1 MKDLLKEE
9 TVGGAQAILV
19 GLITRGRDE
28 TECEVSMDELE
39 RLLDTAGGSVYARMV
54 QAKDT
59 PDTRTCI
66 GSGKVE
72 ELAELCRG
80 GDIKLVI
87 FDCDLSPA
95 QIKNLEKELD
105 SAGEIRVIDR
115 SMLILD
121 IFALHATSAEGKIQV
136 ELAQLKYTAPRLMGK
151 GTELSRLGGGIGTR
165 GPGETKLESDKRHIH
180 RRINSLEAE
189 LREIQAHRDL
199 QRSRREKD
207 NVVVAALVGYT
218 NAGKSTILNYLT
230 ESEVLAENM
239 LFATLDPTARKLT
252 LPNGQDVMLID
263 TVGFVSR
270 LPHDLVKAFKSTLEE
285 AAKADIILN
294 VCDASDEKCNDH
306 INITTEILKD
316 LGCVSDN
323 IITVM
328 NKCDKSENLFALLT
342 FNKTVM
348 ISALK
353 GINLDLLLKEI
364 EKCLEQ
370 KTAQVSLLVPYS
382 KGAAVNVIR
391 NHGKIL
397 SEEFTEE
404 GTLLKVILST
414 KDLDKFEN
422 YII

>member
-1 MKDLLKEE
+1 MEFYEIDNSPERALLISVDTGDFDADASIDELTLLAE
-9 TVGGAQAILV
+9 SAGAQVL
-19 GLITRGRDE
+19 
-28 TECEVSMDELE
+28 
-39 RLLDTAGGSVYARMV
+39 GSIIQR
-54 QAKDT
+54 KST
-59 PDTRTCI
+59 PDGATYLGR
-66 GSGKVE
+66 GKLIEAEDFCSVQE
-72 ELAELCRG
+72 IDLIICDGELTP
-80 GDIKLVI
+80 
-87 FDCDLSPA
+87 S
-95 QIKNLEKELD
+95 QIRNIENATKVK
-105 SAGEIRVIDR
+105 AIDR
-115 SMLILD
+115 TQLILD
-121 IFALHATSAEGKIQV
+121 IFALRAKTKEGKLQV
-136 ELAQLKYTAPRLMGK
+136 ELAQMKYALPRLTGK
-151 GTELSRLGGGIGTR
+151 GKELSRLGGGIGTR
-165 GPGETKLESDKRHIH
+165 GPGESKLESDRRHIM
-180 RRINSLEAE
+180 RRIHALEEQLNEVEKRRAI
-189 LREIQAHRDL
+189 LRK
-199 QRSRREKD
+199 RREK
-207 NVVVAALVGYT
+207 NEVTTVALVGYT
-218 NAGKSTILNYLT
+218 NAGKSTLMNALT
-230 ESEVLAENM
+230 NAGVLAEDK

-306 INITTEILKD
+306 IDITTEILKD

-328 NKCDKSENLFALLT
+328 NKCDKSENLFDLLT

-370 KTAQVSLLVPYS
+370 KTAQVSLLIPYS
-382 KGAAVNVIR
+382 KGADVNIIR
-391 NHGKIL
+391 NFGKIL
-397 SEEFTEE
+397 SEEFTEN

-422 YII
+422 YIV